1 MAPFRF
7 GVHTSGPPSMATW
20 RDQARRAEA
29 LGYSSLSLVDHL
41 DAQLAPLVA
50 LTVAAEA
57 TTTLHVGTLV
67 LNNDLRNPVVLARE
81 LATLGLAAEGRLEV
95 GLGAGWRR
103 SDYAATGIAYD
114 DPAVRVGRLAESV
127 ALMRA
132 LWHTGTASLDGTHY
146 RVDGATCA
154 PRPAL
159 PPRLV
164 VGGGSRRVLS
174 LAATQADTV
183 GVNTPLGTGSVGDD
197 VEQRATL
204 DHYDRCL
211 AWIRQ
216 AAGDRFPALELQI
229 APFAVMVVD
238 QPRAARRAAAL
249 LGFRGD
255 HALELPAVLV
265 GTVDDC
271 CERLLERRARWGFSY
286 VVVPAQAME
295 PFAPVVE
302 RLAGT

>member
-7 GVHTSGPPSMATW
+7 GVHTSGTPTMAAW
-20 RDQARRAEA
+20 RGQARRAEA
-29 LGYSSLSLVDHL
+29 LGYASLCLVDHL

-50 LTVAAEA
+50 LAVAAEA

-81 LATLGLAAEGRLEV
+81 LATLGLAAEGRVEV
-95 GLGAGWRR
+95 GLGAGWLRR
-103 SDYAATGIAYD
+103 DYDATGIAYD
-114 DPAVRVGRLAESV
+114 EPAVRVARLAESV
-127 ALMRA
+127 AVMKD
-132 LWHTGTASLDGTHY
+132 LWRTGTAALDGAHY
-146 RVDGATCA
+146 RLDGATCD
-154 PRPAL
+154 PRPTA

-164 VGGGSRRVLS
+164 IGGGSRRVLS
-174 LAATQADTV
+174 LAATEADTV
-183 GVNTPLGTGSVGDD
+183 GINTRLASGTVDDD

-204 DHYDRCL
+204 AHYDRCL
-211 AWIRQ
+211 DWIRQ
-216 AAGDRFPALELQI
+216 AAGDRFAALELQI

-238 QPRAARRAAAL
+238 QPRAARRGAAL
-249 LGFRGD
+249 LGFRGE

-295 PFAPVVE
+295 SFAPVVA